1 MLAQVESNFEI
12 LPGVKPTYEFIRA
25 KDLFEVILIKKI
37 IRKIYPFIW
46 VFRVQYFTIVA
57 NFRNKIL
64 LKN

>member
-37 IRKIYPFIW
+37 ISK
-46 VFRVQYFTIVA
+46 
-57 NFRNKIL
+57 
-64 LKN
+64 KNLSVYLGI